1 MENMEQ
7 PTITYDEF
15 TDTLSVEFEHGP
27 DATSLTLNEYMG
39 LRLNVAQHRVYGMIL
54 ADYSLLISQTK
65 CGPRAFPLNGL
76 NELEA
81 DMRALV
87 LDLLGAEPARQI
99 VSLGVYT
106 PSLVDTMP
114 IISVKEVYS
123 LANALGQ
130 TQLAA

>member
-15 TDTLSVEFEHGP
+15 TDTLSVEFERGP

-106 PSLVDTMP
+106 PPLVDTMP

>member
-1 MENMEQ
+1 MDQ

-15 TDTLSVEFEHGP
+15 TDTLSVEFDDGP
-27 DATSLTLNEYMG
+27 DATSITLNEYMA
-39 LRLNVAQHRVYGMIL
+39 LRLNVAERRAYGLIL

-65 CGPRAFPLNGL
+65 CGPRAFPLKGL
-76 NELEA
+76 NELDA
-81 DMRALV
+81 GLRALV

-114 IISVKEVYS
+114 IISVKEVY
-123 LANALGQ
+123 ALEDSQGQ
-130 TQLAA
+130 ALAA